1 MCGYSLYNLGI
12 NLFHI
17 YYLCFIFTFLFYIY
31 HFCIVNL
38 KQPVLSSKDFKIKG
52 FFSSFAIF
60 FPHYQIQCTE
70 HVANEET
77 DVLDI

>member
-31 HFCIVNL
+31 HFCIINL
-38 KQPVLSSKDFKIKG
+38 KQPVLSSKDFKIQG
-52 FFSSFAIF
+52 F
-60 FPHYQIQCTE
+60 FPHLLFFS
-70 HVANEET
+70 HVIRYNAVNM
-77 DVLDI
+77 LLMKKLMC